1 MDIREIVQRN
11 ITYYIKQSDYTQA
24 DLARMLEVSK
34 TTVTNWVKGVN
45 SPNIEYLSELCN
57 ILQIKF
63 SDMFEEHPEAGETL
77 AQDEQQLVTD
87 YRSFSDEIPQHYFNI
102 VWGILSIC
110 NRKNM
115 ISKKNLKMPVCF
127 WMK

>member
-11 ITYYIKQSDYTQA
+11 IAYYIKQSDYTQA

-45 SPNIEYLSELCN
+45 SPNIEYLSELCS

-87 YRSFSDEIPQHYFNI
+87 YRSFNDEGKEKVREYVADLKGNPRY
-102 VWGILSIC
+102 
-110 NRKNM
+110 
-115 ISKKNLKMPVCF
+115 KKRDEPV
-127 WMK
+127 MDQQA